1 VTNTNTNTN
10 TNTATATATAMGPT
24 TVGLTPDQVKAL
36 TTAYM
41 PVAQNIVD
49 TTYGK
54 YIKSAPKLQLKFV
67 TQEELKAAGKKNA
80 DSLFAFVD
88 NKVPNTINVAYQS
101 PIFKKFNLD
110 AGDAKP
116 LLLHEVLHTRSAAF
130 ANNIAQTF
138 GVPRPDGTLPSFSD
152 GSPVRGITE
161 GLTDNFTMQ
170 ALKVDSTPAN
180 YSRQS
185 KWANRLVDK
194 VGIETVKTAYFAN
207 DVAAMVKVKKAINE
221 LVVEDKKA
229 PESPAARSPSSG
241 SGRTV

>member
-1 VTNTNTNTN
+1 
-10 TNTATATATAMGPT
+10 
-24 TVGLTPDQVKAL
+24 
-36 TTAYM
+36 
-41 PVAQNIVD
+41 
-49 TTYGK
+49 
-54 YIKSAPKLQLKFV
+54 
-67 TQEELKAAGKKNA
+67 
-80 DSLFAFVD
+80 
-88 NKVPNTINVAYQS
+88 
-101 PIFKKFNLD
+101 
-110 AGDAKP
+110 
-116 LLLHEVLHTRSAAF
+116 
-130 ANNIAQTF
+130 
-138 GVPRPDGTLPSFSD
+138 
-152 GSPVRGITE
+152 
-161 GLTDNFTMQ
+161 MQ